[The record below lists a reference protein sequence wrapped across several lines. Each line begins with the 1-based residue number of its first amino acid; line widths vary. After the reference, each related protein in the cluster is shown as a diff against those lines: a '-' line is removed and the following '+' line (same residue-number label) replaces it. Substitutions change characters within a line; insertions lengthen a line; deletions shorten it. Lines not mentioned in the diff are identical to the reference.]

1 MGIQEEFDAI
11 EKRHKGFVKQ
21 FLGGK
26 QKAESEKLLAIALH
40 LQGVEGA
47 VSSSRLKTEEDFAAI
62 AKQVGD
68 QTQFLRASMSGL
80 KDAEAQLKDATDKE
94 FEELESLLAK
104 ASEALGSSQKRSHT
118 ELAGKLDDS
127 AAKLREALESTREA
141 LKQGNKEVA
150 ISVAQVGA
158 SVSQV
163 SSSVSGVSKSLSQLG
178 EKLAIVQSSLM
189 DSMIAT
195 EKSVEQVQDSVEDS
209 FDKTS
214 KRVENIAAFAQALG
228 SALSEFR
235 VENRGQA
242 KVLDDVNKQIVRI
255 QTETVKLESDLKQTG
270 EKLGGSLVTL
280 AGQVSSAKEEI
291 EVVGSEMKEA
301 KRDLSAV
308 ESEVANVEAVVKKLP
323 TEASISKKVR
333 QEFAR
338 KLLEGDEKEDAS

>member
-127 AAKLREALESTREA
+127 AAKLREALESTRE
-141 LKQGNKEVA
+141 EVA